1 MNKTF
6 IDIFFPRVLLLV
18 FISIFTL
25 VSVSF
30 FQANAI
36 LQKWIFKSL
45 ARNQWFKGTFL
56 WIKAGV
62 KPQKKK
68 KKVVNHHAVQLSIQE
83 QKERK
88 KKKTWKVW
96 NASS

>member
-68 KKVVNHHAVQLSIQE
+68 KKL
-83 QKERK
+83 
-88 KKKTWKVW
+88 
-96 NASS
+96 

>member
-1 MNKTF
+1 MTKTF

-36 LQKWIFKSL
+36 LQKRIFKSL
-45 ARNQWFKGTFL
+45 AHNQWFKGTFL

-62 KPQKKK
+62 KPQKKEE
-68 KKVVNHHAVQLSIQE
+68 VVNHHAVQLSIQE